1 MLDISKS
8 TNDELIERL
17 DYCGYDPY
25 YNDLRQA
32 VIAEIKLRMGEYD
45 KQTPVPVVKSENDGL
60 IYGRCPRCG
69 KIMDNQRYCGNCGQ
83 AVIHVSPHGQKPGR
97 WIFYFDDKS
106 GRDGYKCS
114 ECDSAQPWYYDYFEH
129 FEFCPHCGAKMSE

>member
-25 YNDLRQA
+25 YNDLRQE
-32 VIAEIKLRMGEYD
+32 VIAEIKLRMGRYDIVECDDTDDLISRKALLEAYD
-45 KQTPVPVVKSENDGL
+45 KAHQGPPGGARKL
-60 IYGRCPRCG
+60 IEEAPGAT
-69 KIMDNQRYCGNCGQ
+69 K
-83 AVIHVSPHGQKPGR
+83 KTGR

-114 ECDSAQPWYYDYFEH
+114 ECGSAQPWYYDYFEH
-129 FEFCPHCGAKMSE
+129 FEFCPHCGAKMSD